1 MKYKN
6 FKSKRMGL
14 PPGTIDYLPDRKT
27 KTKIRLISFDEKNFS
42 KIEYQNIENL
52 FPLKPKTSVHW
63 IDIDGYPTMEI
74 LEQLGK
80 QLNLHPLVLEDIATL
95 DERPTITEYENILF
109 IILKAVTY
117 NNRIKKIENEQIS
130 LILGNNFVVS
140 IQEKGENIFSLIG
153 ERIEHSKGR
162 IRKMGA
168 DYLAYALIDIITD
181 NYFKVLENIGEE
193 IEYLEE
199 ELITSPTTYTLH
211 TIHEF
216 KQELILLRKSVWPL
230 REVISTLD
238 RIESEFISES
248 LGVYLRDVYDHTIQV
263 IDYTETFRDI
273 VSGMLDIYL
282 SSLSNRMN
290 EVMKLLT
297 IISTLFIPLTF
308 IVGLYGM
315 NFENMPELQW
325 SYGYPLVWII
335 MVVISVI
342 MVFYFKKKKW
352 L

>member
-1 MKYKN
+1 M
-6 FKSKRMGL
+6 
-14 PPGTIDYLPDRKT
+14 
-27 KTKIRLISFDEKNFS
+27 
-42 KIEYQNIENL
+42 
-52 FPLKPKTSVHW
+52 
-63 IDIDGYPTMEI
+63 
-74 LEQLGK
+74 
-80 QLNLHPLVLEDIATL
+80 
-95 DERPTITEYENILF
+95 
-109 IILKAVTY
+109 
-117 NNRIKKIENEQIS
+117 
-130 LILGNNFVVS
+130 VS
-140 IQEKGENIFSLIG
+140 IQEKGENLFAPIS

-162 IRKMGA
+162 IRRMGA

-181 NYFKVLENIGEE
+181 NYFKVLEYIGEE

-199 ELITSPTTYTLH
+199 ELVTSPTTNTLH

-216 KQELILLRKSVWPL
+216 KRELIILRKSVWPL
-230 REVISTLD
+230 REVINTFD
-238 RIESEFISES
+238 RIESELISES

-263 IDYTETFRDI
+263 IDYVETFRDI

-308 IVGLYGM
+308 IAGLYGM
-315 NFENMPELQW
+315 NFKYMPELEW
-325 SYGYPLVWII
+325 VYGYPLVWII
-335 MVVISVI
+335 MVIISVI